1 MNFSSL
7 TVAELKKIAKEKEI
21 TGISKFRKA
30 DLVLAIKKSLKS
42 QVTEKPP
49 LIDSKIKGKFY
60 MSNGKK
66 PNEAESK
73 IILLKEKINDPKW
86 IVHKKEIDET
96 LKKLEQKFS
105 DELKKE
111 KEIFIKN
118 GGNEIDFH
126 FMTEEKNELNKLS
139 FDYRKIKRLYFKELE
154 NQKKIN
160 SKLKTS
166 IIEDIKKLIGSDESI
181 NTIYKKFKSLQES
194 WHKTGPAL
202 RSESNNLW
210 ETYKHHV
217 ERFYDFLHINRELRN
232 KDYEHNYKAKKEIIK
247 KAEDLVNISDI
258 IKAGRELNILHR
270 LWKNDLGPVSPDKRE
285 VLWKRF
291 QDASKA
297 IHSKRQ
303 DFQKNIEKNQSLNF
317 VKKNEILQKIKKLI
331 DPEPL
336 NHKEWQS
343 SIREFNDLRDEF
355 KSIGSIPKSKS
366 KKNWNL
372 FRETGREF
380 NLLKNKFYKTQKNNQ
395 KETIDRYKS
404 LVEEVKSI
412 NKKEDWKNHSG
423 RMKSIQIDFNN
434 LGFIPRGL
442 LKKFRNEFQKETNL
456 YFQRLKTG
464 YQKLNNDEEILYKK
478 KVELINNIALEK
490 AGDNVDIENYKK
502 CWNEIDEIGV
512 LDNSLTSKIINLF
525 IKSVSKSIKANT
537 DLKDSKSSIL
547 FEIELYC
554 LKNSL
559 NDLQIKIDFHKNTI
573 DGLQTEITQL
583 ENNLEFFSK
592 SSNES
597 PLLKEVTS
605 KLNILTTNLFTLK
618 QRNQKLQSAK
628 KNLINFNKKELEE
641 KSNITN
647 ESV

>member
-21 TGISKFRKA
+21 TGVSKLRKA

-49 LIDSKIKGKFY
+49 LIDSKIKGKSY
-60 MSNGKK
+60 TSVVKK
-66 PNEAESK
+66 PIEAESK

-86 IVHKKEIDET
+86 ITHKKEIDEI

-126 FMTEEKNELNKLS
+126 FMTEEKNELNRLS

-160 SKLKTS
+160 SELKKS

-232 KDYEHNYKAKKEIIK
+232 KDYEHNYVAKKEIIK

-270 LWKNDLGPVSPDKRE
+270 LWKNDLGPVLPKKRE
-285 VLWKRF
+285 ILWKRF

-297 IHSKRQ
+297 IHAKRQ

-343 SIREFNDLRDEF
+343 SIREFNVLRDEF
-355 KSIGSIPKSKS
+355 KSIGRIPKSKN

-372 FRETGREF
+372 FREAGREF

-395 KETIDRYKS
+395 KETIGKYEN
-404 LVEEVKSI
+404 LIEEVKSI
-412 NKKEDWKNHSG
+412 NEKEDWKNHSG

-434 LGFIPRGL
+434 LSFIPRRL
-442 LKKFRNEFQKETNL
+442 IKKFRNEFQRETNL
-456 YFQRLKTG
+456 YFHRLKTG

-478 KVELINNIALEK
+478 KVELINNITLEK
-490 AGDNVDIENYKK
+490 AEDNFDIENYKK
-502 CWNEIDEIGV
+502 YWDQIDEIGV
-512 LDNSLTSKIINLF
+512 LNNLLTSKIINLF
-525 IKSVSKSIKANT
+525 IKSVSKSIKTNT

-554 LKNSL
+554 LKSSS
-559 NDLQIKIDFHKNTI
+559 NDLQIKIDFHKKTI

-605 KLNILTTNLFTLK
+605 KLNILTTNLFKLK
-618 QRNQKLQSAK
+618 ERNQKLQSTK
-628 KNLINFNKKELEE
+628 KNLINLNKEE
-641 KSNITN
+641 EEESNITN